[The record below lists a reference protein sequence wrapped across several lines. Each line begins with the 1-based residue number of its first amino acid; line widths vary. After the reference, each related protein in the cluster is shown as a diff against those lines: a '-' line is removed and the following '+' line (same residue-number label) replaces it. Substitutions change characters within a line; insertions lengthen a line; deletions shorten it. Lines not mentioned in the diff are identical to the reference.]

1 VDQNISIVEKAKPSR
16 HPQNT
21 SMAATMWS
29 YLNDAREEFEMIK
42 ALREEGE
49 AEWVVDDCKKNM
61 RRAIK
66 VARRM
71 RGAW

>member
-1 VDQNISIVEKAKPSR
+1 MNERLTEVKLPR

-42 ALREEGE
+42 ILRAEGE
-49 AEWVVDDCKKNM
+49 AKWVVDDCKAKI
-61 RRAIK
+61 RRNVRI
-66 VARRM
+66 ARRM
-71 RGAW
+71 RTGE